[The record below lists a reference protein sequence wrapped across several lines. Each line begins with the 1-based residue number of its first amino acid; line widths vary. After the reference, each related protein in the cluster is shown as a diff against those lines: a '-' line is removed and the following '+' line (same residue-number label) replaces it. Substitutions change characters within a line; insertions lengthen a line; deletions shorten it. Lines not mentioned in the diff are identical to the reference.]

1 MEACGLKYSIINGR
15 YQDKMSRLMEACG
28 LKCLVHAL
36 LLGLGLLS
44 DYLGQS
50 IHNVGYNLV
59 YPYLLCHIIAPPSG
73 SNFLLHFTVWMVYN
87 ISRRTI

>member
-36 LLGLGLLS
+36 LLGLGLVTPYGGVWIEIS
-44 DYLGQS
+44 NRERS
-50 IHNVGYNLV
+50 IS
-59 YPYLLCHIIAPPSG
+59 I
-73 SNFLLHFTVWMVYN
+73 T
-87 ISRRTI
+87 